1 MNLQRAMIMIA
12 SLSKIGSAK
21 LHNRNKSTRKKGQQG
36 ASSARLD
43 KLKHILRNKSAET
56 SLSAADTSVRATST
70 DSSGPQP
77 PITGSLNP
85 SSPVSTR
92 PANRLRNRSAPAT
105 VTAKSYQW

>member
-70 DSSGPQP
+70 DEKSPKCTPLLAVSSQRLSVSALK
-77 PITGSLNP
+77 I
-85 SSPVSTR
+85 SSP
-92 PANRLRNRSAPAT
+92 
-105 VTAKSYQW
+105 